1 MPSRRFGPRLSKRP
15 RILGKQ
21 LAPIQRPEAMTYT
34 RCSNAPATIA
44 DIWIFLLGY
53 YGSFL
58 VITLELLILTIA
70 GVLLHILLILRLC
83 RRNIP
88 SPLPPVSSGIWYRL
102 WRKGWRNWRNTGS
115 VCRSIRRNWRNPG
128 SACRSIR
135 SIRRNWRNAR
145 NVCCSVR
152 RNWRST
158 GSTCRRIRRNWRN
171 TWRGDGVR
179 ARREICGQLSRLFLQ
194 DCQKDSSGSGERHI
208 EQKQSNNENHI
219 GKKKNEK
226 PPAIIISD
234 TKTT

>member
-15 RILGKQ
+15 RTLGEQ

-83 RRNIP
+83 RRNVP

-102 WRKGWRNWRNTGS
+102 WRKGCRNWRNTGS
-115 VCRSIRRNWRNPG
+115 
-128 SACRSIR
+128 ACH
-135 SIRRNWRNAR
+135 SIRRNWRNAGS
-145 NVCCSVR
+145 VCRSIR

-158 GSTCRRIRRNWRN
+158 GSTCRRIRRNWRS
-171 TWRGDGVR
+171 TWRGDG
-179 ARREICGQLSRLFLQ
+179 ELGRLFLK
-194 DCQKDSSGSGERHI
+194 DCQKDSSG
-208 EQKQSNNENHI
+208 
-219 GKKKNEK
+219 
-226 PPAIIISD
+226 
-234 TKTT
+234 